1 MPRGQS
7 NVYIPL
13 KENYI
18 SIPKKDFLSLNLNI
32 NVYTDLL
39 FKEHLDF
46 FNSLDSFEM
55 IDEAKIDEI
64 RQAAQQRVPS
74 IIEFRS
80 DRLKVQFLEILMR

>member
-13 KENYI
+13 KENWTY
-18 SIPKKDFLSLNLNI
+18 PKKDFLSLNLNI
-32 NVYTDLL
+32 VFTDLL

-80 DRLKVQFLEILMR
+80 DEVESTILEILMR